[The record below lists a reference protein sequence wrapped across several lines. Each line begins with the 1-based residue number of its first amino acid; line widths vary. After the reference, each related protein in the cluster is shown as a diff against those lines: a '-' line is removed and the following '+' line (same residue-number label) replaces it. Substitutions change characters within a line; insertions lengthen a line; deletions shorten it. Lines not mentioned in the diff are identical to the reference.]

1 MKVGKNTGGERDFVT
16 ARDGG
21 LGGIRRP
28 PPRKP
33 HEYKGFRFTV
43 TRVTVM
49 PVGSAYFERSIHP
62 APYFTDAESS
72 KYRNDDDG

>member
-21 LGGIRRP
+21 LGAACRP

-33 HEYKGFRFTV
+33 HEYKAFRFTV

-49 PVGSAYFERSIHP
+49 PVGSAYFERSIHL
-62 APYFTDAESS
+62 AP
-72 KYRNDDDG
+72 

>member
-28 PPRKP
+28 LPRKP

-49 PVGSAYFERSIHP
+49 PVGSA
-62 APYFTDAESS
+62 
-72 KYRNDDDG
+72 G